1 MDVFNGPLARS
12 MQVAQLGERRMIE
25 ALLRSW
31 PEPTPPSLA
40 RNVPVGPGDDC
51 AMVRHGAGTAWLV
64 TTDQLI
70 EGTHFDWSWSTAAQ
84 LGRRAGAVTLS
95 DIAAMGGIPR
105 YMLVSLGLPPR
116 MHTPTV
122 TRFYSGLRRLLSRY
136 KVQLIG
142 GDTAAS
148 RRFHAA
154 MVAIGE
160 VEPRLALTRTGAR
173 PGDCIMVTGTLGDAA
188 AGLQILRRDRLRRVR
203 NSRGR
208 PTMRIMR
215 SLVRRQLT
223 PTPRLAAGRLLAVR
237 RLATAMLD
245 LSDGLMID
253 LDRLCRASGV
263 GATLV
268 AERLPISSALTTYGH
283 DTRQDPLRFALAGG
297 EDYELLF
304 TVRPAAAARCVRLLR
319 RLHLSCRLIGTITR
333 SSTPSKQ
340 TGRTPTGTAIAIL
353 TAGRVHSLRS
363 FAATH
368 RIQGFE
374 HFRVPVRGG
383 GT

>member
-1 MDVFNGPLARS
+1 
-12 MQVAQLGERRMIE
+12 MQVAQLGERPMIE
-25 ALLRSW
+25 ALLRPWRNLS
-31 PEPTPPSLA
+31 PTVS
-40 RNVPVGPGDDC
+40 VGPGDDC
-51 AMVRHGAGTAWLV
+51 AVVRGRAGTAWLV

-84 LGRRAGAVTLS
+84 LGQRAGAVTLS

-116 MHTPTV
+116 MNTATV
-122 TRFYSGLRRLLSRY
+122 TRFYDGLRRLLTRY
-136 KVQLIG
+136 KVPLIG
-142 GDTAAS
+142 GDTAAA

-154 MVAIGE
+154 MTAIGE
-160 VEPRLALTRTGAR
+160 IDPRLAVTRSGAR

-188 AGLQILRRDRLRRVR
+188 AGLQILRQRRLNRVR
-203 NSRGR
+203 GGR
-208 PTMRIMR
+208 AATIMR
-215 SLVRRQLT
+215 ALIRRQLT
-223 PTPRLAAGRLLAVR
+223 PTPRLEAGRSLAVR
-237 RLATAMLD
+237 QLATAMLD

-263 GATLV
+263 GATLC
-268 AERLPISSALTTYGH
+268 AERLPISSALSDYGRH
-283 DTRQDPLRFALAGG
+283 TKQDPLRFALAGG

-304 TVRPAAAARCVRLLR
+304 TVRPAAAARCTRLLR
-319 RLHLSCRLIGTITR
+319 RLRLSCRLIGTITR
-333 SSTPSKQ
+333 PTAHRTSSGRALAGDAITVLS
-340 TGRTPTGTAIAIL
+340 TGRL
-353 TAGRVHSLRS
+353 HSLRS

-374 HFRVPVRGG
+374 HFRVSARGG